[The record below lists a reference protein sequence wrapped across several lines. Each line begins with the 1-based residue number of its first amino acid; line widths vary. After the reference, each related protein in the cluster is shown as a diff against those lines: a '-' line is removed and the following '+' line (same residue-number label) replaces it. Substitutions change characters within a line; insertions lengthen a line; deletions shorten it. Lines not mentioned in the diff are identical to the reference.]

1 MSDAN
6 ITFADGQSASGLPV
20 LSGARGGAGFGS
32 IDGMRLKLTGFF
44 NDPGIK
50 RVLPMAGLIG
60 VTALAGAAWLA
71 LREPPQRDLFR
82 GLPDSDKAAVADVLG
97 KSNIKYDFDGS
108 SGAITVSE
116 DDYFNA
122 KMKLAAAGLPKSAP
136 DGDTLIDSMPMGA
149 SRAVEGEKLRTAREM
164 DLART
169 IEAIDG
175 VNQARVH
182 LAIEAPSIFLRDR
195 SKPTASVML
204 QLGGGRSL
212 SESQVEAIVHLV
224 ASSVPDMTPEGV
236 SVVDQ
241 NGRLLSNSTGA
252 GAETDRQI
260 QTQVRIED
268 RYRQAITA
276 LLTPIVGVG
285 KFSVEAHAEVNFAER
300 QATRESYPQDQAAQ
314 TRLRTEQGSWNADAA
329 AGAAAAAAGGVPGAL
344 QPNAPPNPAN
354 PGAPPPAANAP
365 VPAQGAGPGAPPEPK
380 VKTAETFNR
389 DFALDHEVS
398 VTRDAIGTVKRL
410 SIAVALDNGAD
421 GKPRTAQEVAALEAL
436 VKGAIGYDQ
445 TRGDVVAL
453 SSRKFVTP
461 VDAASTT
468 PWYEASWVSLLAR
481 NISALLVTVVLI
493 IGIGRP
499 LLKRWAT
506 AKAEEKTFRAERS
519 QQIGSEIKL
528 ELANAAVHDPAR
540 PVTLDMISS
549 THDYSNRATLIR
561 NFVKQDPDRAA
572 LVVRDLLKDGAKAD
586 A

>member
-6 ITFADGQSASGLPV
+6 ITLADGQSASGLPV

-32 IDGMRLKLTGFF
+32 INGMRLKLTGFF
-44 NDPGIK
+44 EDPGIK

-97 KSNIKYDFDGS
+97 KNNIKYDFDDS
-108 SGAITVSE
+108 SGSITVSD

-175 VNQARVH
+175 VMKARVH

-204 QLGGGRSL
+204 QLGGSHSL
-212 SESQVEAIVHLV
+212 SETQVEAIVHLV

-241 NGRLLSNSTGA
+241 NGRLLSNSSGP

-268 RYRQAITA
+268 RYRQAVIA
-276 LLTPIVGVG
+276 LLTPIVGAD

-300 QATRESYPQDQAAQ
+300 QATRESYPQDQPPQ

-329 AGAAAAAAGGVPGAL
+329 GGAAAAAPGGVPGAL

-354 PGAPPPAANAP
+354 PGAPPPAANAAAVAP
-365 VPAQGAGPGAPPEPK
+365 AGPGVPPEPK

-421 GKPRTAQEVAALEAL
+421 GKPRSAQEVAALEAL
-436 VKGAIGYDQ
+436 VKGAIGFDQ

-453 SSRKFVTP
+453 SSRKFVVP
-461 VDAASTT
+461 VDAASAT

-481 NISALLVTVVLI
+481 NISALLVTIVLI

-506 AKAEEKTFRAERS
+506 AKAEEKTVRAERA
-519 QQIGSEIKL
+519 QQVGTEIKA

-549 THDYSNRATLIR
+549 THDYTNRAALIR